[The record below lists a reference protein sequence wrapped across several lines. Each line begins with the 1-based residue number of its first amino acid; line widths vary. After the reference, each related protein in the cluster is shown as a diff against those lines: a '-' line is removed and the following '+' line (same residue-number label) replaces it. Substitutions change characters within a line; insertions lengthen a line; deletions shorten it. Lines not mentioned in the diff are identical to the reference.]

1 MRSKIKDKVFTM
13 YPSLKNYNGYQMI
26 DDALL
31 NELISFSII
40 AIVVIA
46 LAFFGNYYV
55 NKLDKKSEES

>member
-1 MRSKIKDKVFTM
+1 
-13 YPSLKNYNGYQMI
+13 MI

-40 AIVVIA
+40 AIVIIA
-46 LAFFGNYYV
+46 LAFFGNFYA